1 MVLNTVIRRA
11 YMKTRFDNYRMF
23 YETARFRSFS
33 TAAQHLYISQSAI
46 SQCMHQLE
54 TDLGVQLFIRSRQG
68 VTLTHEGKL
77 LFRKVENAV
86 LSIEQGENQLD
97 RLRHLESGEI
107 TIAAGD
113 TITTHFLLKY
123 LEKYHSLYPDIRIE
137 MANSYSSQ
145 MLSLVK
151 EGKADLAFVN
161 MPLQD
166 EELAFETCFEI
177 NDIFVCGPDFEIKDS
192 YSWEEVSDLPLI
204 LLEKNSSSRHFVEK
218 CFNERN
224 ISLDPQIEVAVHDLL
239 IRFASIHLGVSCVI
253 EEFSK
258 EELERGIIK
267 KMNLTPPI
275 PKRSIGC
282 AYLKNAPLSYAAK
295 AFIDLIK

>member
-1 MVLNTVIRRA
+1 
-11 YMKTRFDNYRMF
+11 MKTKLDYYRMF
-23 YETARFRSFS
+23 YETARFSSFS

-46 SQCMHQLE
+46 SQCIQQLE
-54 TDLGVQLFIRSRQG
+54 NELDVQLFIRTRRG
-68 VTLTHEGKL
+68 VSLTNEGKL
-77 LFRKVENAV
+77 LFAKVENAIN
-86 LSIEQGENQLD
+86 SIEQGEKQLD

-123 LEKYHSLYPDIRIE
+123 LEEFHALYPDIRIE

-161 MPLQD
+161 MPLYDD
-166 EELAFETCFEI
+166 ELVIEECFEI
-177 NDIFVCGPDFEIKDS
+177 NDVFVCGPEYNTNTS
-192 YSWEEVSDLPLI
+192 YSWDEIADLPLI
-204 LLEKNSSSRHFVEK
+204 LLEKNASSRRFLDKNFQEK
-218 CFNERN
+218 G
-224 ISLDPQIEVAVHDLL
+224 IALHPQIEVAVHDLL

-253 EEFSK
+253 EQFSQEEFEK
-258 EELERGIIK
+258 GIIK
-267 KMNLTPPI
+267 KLPLDSPL

-295 AFIDLIK
+295 AFLKLLK

>member
-1 MVLNTVIRRA
+1 
-11 YMKTRFDNYRMF
+11 MKTKLDYYRIF
-23 YETARFRSFS
+23 YETARFSSFS

-46 SQCMHQLE
+46 SQSIHQLE
-54 TDLGVQLFIRSRQG
+54 SELDVQLFVRTRKGIS
-68 VTLTHEGKL
+68 LTKEGKL
-77 LFRKVENAV
+77 LFQKVENAIN
-86 LSIEQGENQLD
+86 SIEQGEKQLE

-123 LEKYHSLYPDIRIE
+123 LEEFHALYPDIRIE

-145 MLSLVK
+145 MLALVK

-166 EELAFETCFEI
+166 EELVIEPCFEI
-177 NDIFVCGPDFEIKDS
+177 NDVFVCGPDFETKSS
-192 YSWEEVSDLPLI
+192 YSWEEVSDLPII

-218 CFNERN
+218 SFNEKN
-224 ISLDPQIEVAVHDLL
+224 ISLNPQIEVAVHDLL
-239 IRFASIHLGVSCVI
+239 VRFASIHLGVSCVI
-253 EEFSK
+253 EEFAK

-267 KMNLTPPI
+267 KMNVIPSI

-295 AFIDLIK
+295 AFVDIIK

>member
-1 MVLNTVIRRA
+1 
-11 YMKTRFDNYRMF
+11 MKTKFDNYRMF

-86 LSIEQGENQLD
+86 ISIEQGENQLD

-107 TIAAGD
+107 KIAAGD

-123 LEKYHSLYPDIRIE
+123 LEKYHSLYPDIRIK

-166 EELAFETCFEI
+166 EELVIEPCFEI
-177 NDIFVCGPDFEIKDS
+177 NDVFVCGPDFEIKDS

-204 LLEKNSSSRHFVEK
+204 LLEKNSSSRCFVEK
-218 CFNERN
+218 NFNERN
-224 ISLDPQIEVAVHDLL
+224 ILLNPQIEVAVHDLL

-267 KMNLTPPI
+267 KMNLIPSI

-295 AFIDLIK
+295 AFINLIK

>member
-1 MVLNTVIRRA
+1 
-11 YMKTRFDNYRMF
+11 MKTRFDNYRMF

-77 LFRKVENAV
+77 LFKKVENAV
-86 LSIEQGENQLD
+86 ISIEQGENQLD
-97 RLRHLESGEI
+97 RLRHLEAGEI

-145 MLSLVK
+145 MLNLVK
-151 EGKADLAFVN
+151 EGKADLAFIN

-166 EELAFETCFEI
+166 EELVIEPCFEI
-177 NDIFVCGPDFEIKDS
+177 NDVFVCGPDYENKDS

-204 LLEKNSSSRHFVEK
+204 LLEKNSSSRCFVEK
-218 CFNERN
+218 NFNERN
-224 ISLDPQIEVAVHDLL
+224 ILLNPQIEVAVHDLL

-258 EELERGIIK
+258 EELERGIIQ
-267 KMNLTPPI
+267 KMNLTPSI